1 MYSKLSDQKTLI
13 TSAEDFTEYLQK
25 MHLVYKRIDYQK
37 AFFPCIVSYSS
48 KDWTKNTI
56 VLKFDTLE
64 SYANE
69 LKEILA
75 KLNSAKPQPNI
86 ELSDSRLEN
95 ICESEGYR
103 LKWDVTSIHG
113 AELAR
118 IINRAYNE
126 GIAASLL
133 PRTS

>member
-1 MYSKLSDQKTLI
+1 
-13 TSAEDFTEYLQK
+13 
-25 MHLVYKRIDYQK
+25 MHRFVFVKRLD
-37 AFFPCIVSYSS
+37 
-48 KDWTKNTI
+48 KNAI